1 MKTNGDAIRGQVRV
15 RGFER
20 LSHGL
25 YRPQREGLTAEQEW
39 LRELAALLLVLPDDA
54 VFTHVTAARLL
65 GWQLPKLPEQT
76 PVFAAVRGKRRP
88 RRHGLI
94 TSRLKDHSEVGTA
107 HGLPIDSPEE
117 ILLRAARDLG
127 LLDLL
132 ILVDSAL
139 HLGHLDPDRL
149 AEILESG
156 RPGTVRLRQAYALA
170 DRRAESAGE
179 TVLRAFHIVMEVPVT
194 PQAPIHDD
202 AGNLIGVVDLL
213 VDGSYRAHE
222 YDGAGHRDGK
232 AHAVDLRRER
242 GWANS
247 PYNRSGYTLDDLLNH
262 PIVLMHEL
270 DRIVGRPH
278 ALRRVTRWRT
288 VVDESLYG
296 ESGRMRVMNR
306 WKRAIGVVEWPGT
319 A

>member
-1 MKTNGDAIRGQVRV
+1 MKTNGDAIRGQVRT
-15 RGFER
+15 RGYER

-25 YRPQREGLTAEQEW
+25 YQPLVDGLSEEQAW

-94 TSRLKDHSEVGTA
+94 TSRLKNPSDVQVA
-107 HGLPIDSPEE
+107 KGLPIDSPEE

-132 ILVDSAL
+132 ILLDSAL
-139 HLGHLDPDRL
+139 NLGHVNPDRL
-149 AEILESG
+149 TDICKSG
-156 RPGTVRLRQAYALA
+156 RPGSVRLRQARALA
-170 DRRAESAGE
+170 DGRAESAGE
-179 TVLRAFHIVMEVPVT
+179 TILRVFHVVMDIPVT
-194 PQAPIHDD
+194 PQVAIHDD
-202 AGNLIGVVDLL
+202 AGHLIGVVDLL
-213 VDGSYRAHE
+213 VDGTHRAHE
-222 YDGAGHRDGK
+222 YDGAVHREGK
-232 AHAVDLRRER
+232 AHTVDLRRER
-242 GWANS
+242 GWAKS
-247 PYNRSGYTLDDLLNH
+247 PYTRSGYTLDDLLNH

-270 DRIVGRPH
+270 DRMVGRPH
-278 ALRRVTRWRT
+278 DLRRVRRWRT
-288 VVDESLYG
+288 LVEESLYG
-296 ESGRMRVMNR
+296 EHGRIRVMNR